1 MSLKTRFFSFV
12 SAAVAVAAFATFSF
26 AQDGKATTPD
36 AQKAEKGFHHNDH
49 AKGMG
54 FGHGGMRGMG
64 MMRMFHELNLSDAQ
78 KTQIHS
84 IMEANKP
91 DQATMD
97 EMQTLRKAKQEGTL
111 TADQQ
116 SRLTALRE
124 QSKVKMQSVHQQ
136 IMNVLTAEQKA
147 QLEAKKAEMKQRRE
161 QFRQEREQ
169 RRQQKQAAPAATTE
183 TPKVN

>member
-1 MSLKTRFFSFV
+1 
-12 SAAVAVAAFATFSF
+12 
-26 AQDGKATTPD
+26 
-36 AQKAEKGFHHNDH
+36 
-49 AKGMG
+49 
-54 FGHGGMRGMG
+54 
-64 MMRMFHELNLSDAQ
+64 
-78 KTQIHS
+78 
-84 IMEANKP
+84 
-91 DQATMD
+91 MD

-124 QSKVKMQSVHQQ
+124 QSKGKMQSVHEQ

-169 RRQQKQAAPAATTE
+169 RRQQKQAAPAATTD